1 MSERPDLAPGTPRHP
16 IVRTLRWIAAVVL
29 ATWLLWLLVAR
40 LGRQA

>member
-1 MSERPDLAPGTPRHP
+1 MTDRPDRTPGTPRHP

-40 LGRQA
+40 LGGQA